1 MGSQVRVTIASESVY
16 RTNCSHQASA
26 IHFRASAAS
35 GFASAEPP
43 AMARPRHQL
52 SLSSLHYQHTVTHML
67 SAMPCVKL
75 SLEFPRHIGSGVT
88 GALLQCIKDKIAPS
102 TMPP

>member
-1 MGSQVRVTIASESVY
+1 MGSQVQVTIASELVY

-52 SLSSLHYQHTVTHML
+52 SLGSFHYQRTATGMTT
-67 SAMPCVKL
+67 AIPYAKL
-75 SLEFPRHIGSGVT
+75 SLGLPCRIRSSVT
-88 GALLQCIKDKIAPS
+88 GVLL
-102 TMPP
+102 